1 MGFTYP
7 YFLFFSDSLFNGASM
22 ATAAALHIL
31 VKTEKEALSILEQLK
46 KGKNFAALA
55 KRYSTCPSGKRGGD
69 LGEFRRGQMV
79 KPFDDVVFKK
89 EILKVHGPVKTRFGY
104 HLIKTLYRND

>member
-1 MGFTYP
+1 
-7 YFLFFSDSLFNGASM
+7 M

-31 VKTEKEALSILEQLK
+31 VKTEQEALSILEQLK
-46 KGKNFAALA
+46 KGKNFSALA

-104 HLIKTLYRND
+104 HLIKTLYRNG